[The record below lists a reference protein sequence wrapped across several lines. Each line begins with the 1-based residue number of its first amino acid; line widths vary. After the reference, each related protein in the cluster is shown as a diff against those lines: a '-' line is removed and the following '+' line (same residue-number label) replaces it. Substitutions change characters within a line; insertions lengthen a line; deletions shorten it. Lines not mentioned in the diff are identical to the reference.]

1 MAGLQPGGWH
11 VLRMRGMN
19 PDRHVY
25 LVTAVVAFVT
35 ATAINV
41 LVPRTPIQGTVVLPQ
56 TRVAAQA
63 QPAPRPLIDAAMMV
77 PAKPQRLNA
86 LL

>member
-1 MAGLQPGGWH
+1 
-11 VLRMRGMN
+11 MRGMN

-25 LVTAVVAFVT
+25 LVTALIAFVT

-41 LVPRTPIQGTVVLPQ
+41 LTPRSPLRGAVVVPEA
-56 TRVAAQA
+56 RVAAGEQPTLRRMVEAAAATIAPAA
-63 QPAPRPLIDAAMMV
+63 Q
-77 PAKPQRLNA
+77 QRLNA

>member
-1 MAGLQPGGWH
+1 
-11 VLRMRGMN
+11 MRGMN

-25 LVTAVVAFVT
+25 LVTAVVAVVT

-41 LVPRTPIQGTVVLPQ
+41 LVPRSPIQGTVVVPQ

-63 QPAPRPLIDAAMMV
+63 QPAPRPLFDAATMA
-77 PAKPQRLNA
+77 PAAPQRLNA